1 MSAEFDL
8 TRDRRKAAIV
18 LVALGPTDSAKI
30 LRSLPEKQADQVARA
45 IAELEQLTPDEVQV
59 ALEEFNRMLVSDRL
73 LIRGGFDYA
82 DQMLTEAYGPSVA
95 KQLLSRLMK
104 SMGSEAATF
113 DNFSK
118 TDPLQLA
125 RLVQDEHPQTIAL
138 VLSHLKPG
146 QAAALLRG
154 LPFEI
159 RSSVASRMADLDQI
173 SPEIVKN
180 IASVIDQKLQNVS
193 QLSREA
199 YGGVRAVAEIFNRLE
214 TGVCTQL
221 MNSVEQ
227 ANKPLF
233 DNIREYMFVFRDL
246 ERLDNT
252 AIAALISRSERS
264 VLIVA
269 LKGTNETLRQKFL
282 ATQSQRGAAMMAE
295 DIESLGSLKRKDVEA
310 AQQTLIAI
318 AREMEK
324 EGIISLRAGVEEQYV
339 T

>member
-1 MSAEFDL
+1 MPAEPEPISDL
-8 TRDRRKAAIV
+8 RKAAII
-18 LVALGPTDSAKI
+18 LVALGPVDSAKI
-30 LRSLPEKQADQVARA
+30 LRNIPEKQADQVARA
-45 IAELEQLTPDEVQV
+45 IAELDQLTPDEVQ
-59 ALEEFNRMLVSDRL
+59 ASLEEFNRMLVSDRL

-104 SMGSEAATF
+104 SLGSDAATF

-138 VLSHLKPG
+138 VLSHLKPS
-146 QAAALLRG
+146 QAAALLRA
-154 LPFEI
+154 LPLEI
-159 RSSVASRMADLDQI
+159 RGSVASRMADLDQI

-199 YGGVRAVAEIFNRLE
+199 YGGVRAVAEIFNRLD

-246 ERLDNT
+246 ERLDST